1 MTNHKTNNAEIFAI
15 SLGGILQEELA
26 ERTCM
31 VYAPLADSAIIVT
44 DSQWKKIVD
53 VIDHGITAEEEI
65 MDTVEA
71 LCEADYSV
79 LDQSRVKHEHDF
91 QNLTILPTNRCNFT
105 CVFCYSAKGRSSIEL
120 DTKAAIK
127 AIDYFF
133 NENSHDKLSISILGG
148 GEPLIS
154 WDKTKEIIVYAKNKA
169 QESNKRLNISI
180 TTNGSLL
187 NDEIIDFIKVNNIV
201 TVVSYEILERIQNL
215 HRGHYGKVK
224 SNIQLMF
231 EKGCRP
237 QFNTVITP
245 ANVKFLPEIIS
256 TAQKDFPEIKY
267 ICTDPVI
274 LPELYANVEELR
286 AYHDDF
292 IKGFFEA
299 RMIGKS
305 LGVIV
310 DCTANI
316 SMDCTIA
323 RYCPGEMGVTAHG
336 LITLCPCVSSEK
348 ELYFND
354 FIYGKITQ
362 EGVEI
367 DRAKLHDLLGE
378 DGYTTPECI
387 NCSMKYNCAGGC
399 MYQNKMLSK
408 EFKGETCR
416 FMREFGRR
424 FLFERLNDNMLSET
438 GSDIITIL
446 RNEFNQ

>member
-1 MTNHKTNNAEIFAI
+1 MTNHKTKKADVFAI
-15 SLGGILQEELA
+15 SLSGILPEELA
-26 ERTCM
+26 ERAYM
-31 VYAPLADSAIIVT
+31 VYAPLADSAMIVT
-44 DSQWKKIVD
+44 ADQWNKIVD
-53 VIDHGITAEEEI
+53 VIDHGVTAEEEI
-65 MDTVEA
+65 MDSVDA
-71 LCEADYSV
+71 LCEVDHSV
-79 LDQSRVKHEHDF
+79 LEKSEVKHEHDF

-120 DTKAAIK
+120 DTEAAFK
-127 AIDYFF
+127 AIDFF
-133 NENSHDKLSISILGG
+133 IDGNSHDKLSLSILGG
-148 GEPLIS
+148 GEPLMS
-154 WDKTKEIIVYAKNKA
+154 WNKTSEIIRYAKNKA
-169 QESNKRLNISI
+169 QVYGKRLNISI

-187 NDEIIDFIKVNNIV
+187 NDEIIDFIKEYGIV

-215 HRGHYGKVK
+215 HRGHYEKVK
-224 SNIQLMF
+224 SNIRRMLK
-231 EKGCRP
+231 KGCRP

-245 ANVKFLPEIIS
+245 ANVRLLPEIIRS
-256 TAQKDFPEIKY
+256 AHTDFPEIKY

-274 LPELYANVEELR
+274 LPALYANVDELKV
-286 AYHDDF
+286 YHDDF

-299 RMIGKS
+299 RSIGKS

-310 DCTANI
+310 DCTASI

-362 EGVEI
+362 NGVEI
-367 DRAKLHDLLGE
+367 DRNKLQDLLKQE
-378 DGYTTPECI
+378 GYAKTECT

-399 MYQNKMLSK
+399 MYKNKMLSK
-408 EFKGETCR
+408 EFKAETCR
-416 FMREFGRR
+416 FMREFGCR
-424 FLFERLNDNMLSET
+424 FLFERLNDNMLSEN
-438 GSDIITIL
+438 GIDIVTIL